1 MKFWSSAD
9 VMLHVGSVVCE
20 RLEISGTRMTE
31 PSTCVVYLLKVANP
45 ILFGKGSSIAPCEHL
60 REGVNWWVIK
70 VKVNSNVINSA
81 PDSCSL

>member
-1 MKFWSSAD
+1 
-9 VMLHVGSVVCE
+9 MLHVGSVVCE

-31 PSTCVVYLLKVANP
+31 PSTCVVYYLLKVATQF
-45 ILFGKGSSIAPCEHL
+45 LFGKGSSIAAPCERL